1 MSVKAFTLNSKT
13 IVSLDFD
20 RFKTCPQICD
30 YCYVGN
36 TERLYPAYKAKIT
49 RNAKWA
55 NKDPEGFAEQLNHE
69 YRKLRRSSSKQTA
82 RLEKLPARIYG
93 SGDFIPKHIDFMK
106 LLDFKF
112 FIISKYLAHPLRK
125 QYVNKLLEIPNL
137 TKIIL
142 SLDNQNIQHREYV
155 HEYYG
160 KDKFGISYTGMV
172 DDFVSLKDAG
182 LKSTIFFNIS
192 KKKADR
198 LKSQEH
204 KEQCPCD
211 TGLLAAAKAC
221 SFCNKCWRSSTT
233 KKSNWNN
240 LNIGDVNNE
249 FNNRVISTN

>member
-1 MSVKAFTLNSKT
+1 MAKESMKAREVKRQKLVDRYASK
-13 IVSLDFD
+13 
-20 RFKTCPQICD
+20 R
-30 YCYVGN
+30 
-36 TERLYPAYKAKIT
+36 KA
-49 RNAKWA
+49 
-55 NKDPEGFAEQLNHE
+55 
-69 YRKLRRSSSKQTA
+69 
-82 RLEKLPARIYG
+82 
-93 SGDFIPKHIDFMK
+93 
-106 LLDFKF
+106 
-112 FIISKYLAHPLRK
+112 
-125 QYVNKLLEIPNL
+125 
-137 TKIIL
+137 
-142 SLDNQNIQHREYV
+142 
-155 HEYYG
+155 
-160 KDKFGISYTGMV
+160 
-172 DDFVSLKDAG
+172 LKDAG